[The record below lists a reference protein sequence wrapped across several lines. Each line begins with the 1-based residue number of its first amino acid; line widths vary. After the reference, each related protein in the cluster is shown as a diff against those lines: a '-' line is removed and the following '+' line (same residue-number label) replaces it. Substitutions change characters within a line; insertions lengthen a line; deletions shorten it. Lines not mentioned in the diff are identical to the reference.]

1 MSAVTYQTL
10 AADVKGEENRL
21 LSVLAQVGAVDA
33 DKAQPILDLYDK
45 VDAAA
50 VLELAS
56 VPLVGGAMKLTGEMV
71 QEELH
76 VFSALGTPE
85 GDITEEAYGGL
96 TFDVGQDFTEGKTE
110 FAVEGAMQVT
120 ASDMD
125 VTIPMGVWFTD
136 GTVYVDIM
144 GEKEKADAA
153 EIGSLDILT
162 TAFGDLSLMFED
174 TGFQYYTITDV
185 AVNVLEAEDGSGVSA
200 TEIVYDATDFMWP
213 IVLAQTDTTGF
224 TDAASLTVFVT
235 TKKLLDA
242 DGVLSSVY
250 NRMFAEVSETD
261 AETGIELVSQ
271 TLLDSSVTYTA
282 WGDEAVLTFPDFSQF
297 EDAPAEAEQS
307 N

>member
-1 MSAVTYQTL
+1 
-10 AADVKGEENRL
+10 
-21 LSVLAQVGAVDA
+21 
-33 DKAQPILDLYDK
+33 
-45 VDAAA
+45 
-50 VLELAS
+50 
-56 VPLVGGAMKLTGEMV
+56 
-71 QEELH
+71 
-76 VFSALGTPE
+76 
-85 GDITEEAYGGL
+85 
-96 TFDVGQDFTEGKTE
+96 
-110 FAVEGAMQVT
+110 MQVT